1 MTNRKMTNRKIL
13 VFSRHGKAPQREDG
27 GSIDSLVPETVT
39 DLYTRVGC
47 PLQAFVTEQGI
58 TAERTYLH
66 HSPAVRTR
74 YTGEAILAGAFNLQP
89 RSGENPPR
97 SIDDLSNYN
106 FRNDTYTDPRLFFG
120 KPYINMT
127 VYNANNAVCNGN
139 MDYWL
144 DNPDATEHD
153 GAAIES
159 YRSVEARVS
168 TATKD
173 ALQRLMNNDWDGY
186 DFGVLIT
193 HAGLIDTVATTLI
206 GTAQRVEKC
215 ADIGGGFAMAQGAQ
229 LVIDKTATGVY
240 TAHVERDGQ
249 RYKVD
254 LDKLR

>member
-1 MTNRKMTNRKIL
+1 MTNRKIL
-13 VFSRHGKAPQREDG
+13 VFGRHGKAPQRDDG

-47 PLQAFVTEQGI
+47 PLQAFVTQEGI

-74 YTGEAILAGAFNLQP
+74 YTAEAILIGAFNLKP

-106 FRNDTYTDPRLFFG
+106 FRNDTYNDDRLFFG
-120 KPYINMT
+120 KPYVNMT
-127 VYNANNAVCNGN
+127 LYNANGAVCNGN

-144 DNPDATEHD
+144 KNPDATEHD
-153 GAAIES
+153 GVPIES
-159 YRSVEARVS
+159 YTSVEARIQA
-168 TATKD
+168 ATTD
-173 ALQRLMNNDWDGY
+173 AVQRFMRDEY

-193 HAGLIDTVATTLI
+193 HAGLTETVAATLI
-206 GTAQRVEKC
+206 GTAQRVASS

-229 LVIDKTATGVY
+229 VVIDKTPRGVY
-240 TAHVERDGQ
+240 TATLERNGQ
-249 RYKVD
+249 KYNVD
-254 LDKLR
+254 LERLR